1 LAFDWI
7 ERKDHMTGRLR
18 ILFSR
23 VLSIFSRRAV
33 DEDFARE
40 LESHLTL
47 LTDENINRGMPPLEA
62 RRAARLRLGGSAQ
75 LQETNRELRGLPAIE
90 SFFQDIRYA
99 VRTLHKSPGF
109 TLVAI
114 FTLALGIGANTA
126 IFSVVY
132 AEVLRPLPYAN
143 PSQLVGVFYAKPQE
157 NIPPEGF
164 FYQDYLA
171 FREQNHVFSEMA
183 GVNSHELT
191 LTGHGEPSEAR
202 VLDVTPEF
210 FSLLGVKPL
219 QGRTLVSQDGIS
231 GAAPVVIISE
241 NLWRG
246 RLGSDPNIIGSS
258 VSLDKRLFTIVGIMP
273 ADFHF
278 PLFTPTQDIW
288 IPLAQDPLWG
298 PWMNRRGGHW
308 LPLIARLKPGVSLS
322 QAQAEMDTFAV
333 TFGKLNPNEDAGA
346 TFGVMPLQTELVGD
360 ARSALF
366 VLLGAVGLLLLIA
379 CANIASLLMTRATS
393 RGREMAIR
401 AAMGAGRNR
410 IIRQLLTESA
420 VLGLLGGVAGVGLA
434 YWGVTVLTTMLPSN
448 LPQLYPVRVDGGVL
462 VFALAISLA
471 AGLIFGLAPALFATG
486 FNLQESLKQASGRS
500 GETSHR
506 RSGRNFL
513 AGAEIALATVL
524 LVAAGLLIRS
534 FASLT
539 SVSPGFN
546 TQHMVRADVSLPQF
560 QYSTHQQWSA
570 FGDDLLRRVQA
581 EPGLSDSAIGIPLPM
596 NGSANLG
603 FSVVGA
609 PPLKPGTVQTADYVS
624 VSPSYFHVMGI
635 PLLHGRDFTAQDSF
649 TSPPVTIISESLAH
663 TYFPGQDPIGRQ
675 MAFSFPPAAPMPRQV
690 VGVVADIHDASLA
703 KPPGP
708 MMYVPYAQGPF
719 WGAEVVVK
727 SSLSISTVAAAI
739 RRDVAQIDKDLPVT
753 DVSTLA
759 DMVDTTVA
767 EPRFRTLLLGL
778 FATLALLLAA
788 AGIFG
793 VISYSVSRRTQ
804 EIGIRIALGASPSN
818 VLRLILGESSRIILA
833 GLAVGVPV
841 ALGVTHFLSSLL
853 FGVRPVDPVTF
864 LTVPIVLAI
873 VALAASYIPTRRAMR
888 VDPLV
893 ALRYE

>member
-1 LAFDWI
+1 MFPLFRSLAS
-7 ERKDHMTGRLR
+7 R
-18 ILFSR
+18 IRSLFA
-23 VLSIFSRRAV
+23 RRAV
-33 DEDFARE
+33 DDDFARE
-40 LESHLTL
+40 LDSHLAL
-47 LTDENINRGMPPLEA
+47 LTDENIRRGIPPQEA
-62 RRAARLRLGGSAQ
+62 RRLARLRLGGSAQ

-99 VRTLHKSPGF
+99 LRTLRKSPGF

-114 FTLALGIGANTA
+114 LTLALGVGANTA

-132 AEVLRPLPYAN
+132 AEVLRPLPYAT
-143 PSQLVGVFYAKPQE
+143 PGQLVGVYYANPQE

-164 FYQDYLA
+164 FYGDYLA

-183 GVNSHELT
+183 GIQSHELT
-191 LTGHGEPSEAR
+191 LTGHGEPAEVR

-210 FSLLGVKPL
+210 FSLLGVNPL
-219 QGRTLVSQDGIS
+219 QGRALVSQDGIT

-246 RLGSDPNIIGSS
+246 RLGSDPNIIGST

-273 ADFHF
+273 ADFRF

-308 LPLIARLKPGVSLS
+308 LPLIARLKPGVSMS
-322 QAQAEMDTFAV
+322 QAQAEMSTFAV
-333 TFGKLNPNEDAGA
+333 TFAKLNPTEDAGA
-346 TFGVMPLQTELVGD
+346 TFGVMPLQTELVGNV
-360 ARSALF
+360 RTALF

-379 CANIASLLMTRATS
+379 CANIASLLMTRATA
-393 RGREMAIR
+393 RAREMAIR

-420 VLGLLGGVAGVGLA
+420 VLGVLGGAVGVGLA
-434 YWGVTVLTTMLPSN
+434 YWGVTVLTAMLPSN

-462 VFALAISLA
+462 IFALTISIA

-500 GETSHR
+500 GETAHR

-524 LVAAGLLIRS
+524 LVAAGLLMRS

-539 SVSPGFN
+539 SVSPGFQ
-546 TQHMVRADVSLPQF
+546 TQNIVRADVSLPQF

-581 EPGLSDSAIGIPLPM
+581 EPGLADSAIGAPLPM
-596 NGSANLG
+596 NGTGNLG
-603 FSVVGA
+603 FSIVGA
-609 PPLKPGTVQTADYVS
+609 APPKPGTVQTADYVA
-624 VSPSYFHVMGI
+624 VSPGYFHVLGI
-635 PLLHGRDFTAQDSF
+635 PLLHGRDFSSQDSF
-649 TSPPVTIISESLAH
+649 SASPVTVISESLAR

-675 MAFSFPPAAPMPRQV
+675 MAFSFPPAAAVSRQI
-690 VGVVADIHDASLA
+690 VGIVADVHDSSLA

-708 MMYVPYAQGPF
+708 MMYVPFAQGPF

-727 SSLSISTVAAAI
+727 SQLSTSAVAAAI

-759 DMVDTTVA
+759 DLVDTTVA

-778 FATLALLLAA
+778 FAALALLLAA

-818 VLRLILGESSRIILA
+818 VLRLVFGESFQIILG
-833 GLAVGVPV
+833 GLAVGIPA
-841 ALGVTHFLSSLL
+841 ALGVTHFLSTLL
-853 FGVRPVDPVTF
+853 FGIRAVDPVTF
-864 LTVPIVLAI
+864 LAVPLVLAA
-873 VALAASYIPTRRAMR
+873 VALSASYIPMRRAMR